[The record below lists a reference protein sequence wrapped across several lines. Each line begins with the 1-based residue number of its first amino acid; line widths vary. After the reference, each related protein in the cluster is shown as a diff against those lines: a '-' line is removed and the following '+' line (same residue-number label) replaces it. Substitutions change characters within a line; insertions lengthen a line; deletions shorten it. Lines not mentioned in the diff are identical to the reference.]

1 MNISRKGLRHRYQ
14 VEETWS
20 CLIGNIQQ
28 KVVSEMGAEFRW
40 PQDTG
45 RKKRISDL
53 ASNNQTRDS
62 VDLKQNENEGG
73 K

>member
-1 MNISRKGLRHRYQ
+1 MATEYRG
-14 VEETWS
+14 
-20 CLIGNIQQ
+20 
-28 KVVSEMGAEFRW
+28 
-40 PQDTG
+40 
-45 RKKRISDL
+45 KKRLSDL